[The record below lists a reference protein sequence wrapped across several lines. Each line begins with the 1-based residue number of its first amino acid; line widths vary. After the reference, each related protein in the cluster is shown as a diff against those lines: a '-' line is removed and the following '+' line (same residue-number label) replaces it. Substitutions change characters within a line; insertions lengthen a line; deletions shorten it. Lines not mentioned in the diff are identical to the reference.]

1 MKKNKTLRFFVTLLI
16 VLAILGSLVVGG
28 YFILDKAV
36 VPKYFGEYGINNMG
50 DLVEMMGTL
59 YNNNDESDIVTNP
72 FRESDKVSAENKLI
86 EVGFPVLANGNLD
99 YKKVAEGQFEVSS
112 EASVEL
118 TDKELAS
125 IVGEMLNSGVLA
137 EKLPNLRYLNTLTF
151 TMLEVIITPDV
162 IIGEEVDPNSA
173 HMEFTVKIDTS
184 SVRTQMANEME
195 MPLFLLNMIVPK
207 TLYISV
213 EFDLSINEGEWVY
226 TNSSIGVN
234 GRTSKQSEI
243 LLNLLIDFIFP
254 PEDQM
259 TLERLNEEFGGV
271 IINGLELL
279 GNVQF
284 TNSIYSTSQNGVIL
298 TFK

>member
-36 VPKYFGEYGINNMG
+36 VPKYFGEYGINNMS

-99 YKKVAEGQFEVSS
+99 YKKIAEGQFEVSS

-162 IIGEEVDPNSA
+162 IIGEEVDLNSA

>member
-16 VLAILGSLVVGG
+16 VLVILGSLVVGG

-86 EVGFPVLANGNLD
+86 GVGFPKLANGNLD
-99 YKKVAEGQFEVSS
+99 YKKIAEGQFEVSS

-162 IIGEEVDPNSA
+162 IIGEEVDLNSA